1 MRENSRNWRVF
12 SISEKNGDTISER
25 LTKKREGKR
34 RKMKE
39 LSDWPLAEATIE
51 IEEEAAASEMTVV
64 TVVIAAEE
72 AIAMI
77 GTIETTTETIT
88 KEAVKCSEREIE
100 IARDGEIIIN

>member
-1 MRENSRNWRVF
+1 
-12 SISEKNGDTISER
+12 
-25 LTKKREGKR
+25 
-34 RKMKE
+34 MKE

-51 IEEEAAASEMTVV
+51 IEEEAAASEM

>member
-1 MRENSRNWRVF
+1 
-12 SISEKNGDTISER
+12 
-25 LTKKREGKR
+25 
-34 RKMKE
+34 MKE
-39 LSDWPLAEATIE
+39 LSDWPLVEATIE